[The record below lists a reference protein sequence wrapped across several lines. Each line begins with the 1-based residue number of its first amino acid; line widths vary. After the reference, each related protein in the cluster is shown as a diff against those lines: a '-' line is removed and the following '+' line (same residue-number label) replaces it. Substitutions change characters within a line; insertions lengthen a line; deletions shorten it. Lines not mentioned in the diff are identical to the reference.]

1 MKEKEDLGKKK
12 EIEIGKTG
20 GEIGKH
26 GGDVKPMPEKKEW
39 EKEKEKPPTP
49 A

>member
-12 EIEIGKTG
+12 EGDLGKPG
-20 GEIGKH
+20 GEIGKQ
-26 GGDVKPMPEKKEW
+26 GGDVGKPMPEKKEW
-39 EKEKEKPPTP
+39 EKPKEEKP